1 MQKKKGADA
10 MSDGLKKEY
19 YIDRRISE
27 KQDILMDVLEQQGL
41 HLIQAPTDAGKTYSL
56 LSKAD
61 GIFRRLAER
70 HPNRN
75 FIIACPN
82 RVQNLQNQSAYHVFA
97 LVGGATVDI
106 SKRVTSMVYEKAS
119 EVLDE
124 YLGAKKELTLVVDEA
139 HQLVYAENY
148 RSEAIK
154 MIEKLS
160 EKAYNTIHLT
170 ATPRALLDCYNY
182 NSVTE
187 FKLTNPEGANNL
199 EKLFI
204 VPTDDIDN
212 SLIHQIRTIKAKG
225 KDVLVLIDSK
235 DSIKLY
241 EELLTKYSLKTCAV
255 TGDNKKGNELY
266 NSIINKSRIPKN
278 YDVALGTSA
287 LECGTN
293 VLNENIVMII
303 VVKRKDRFNLD
314 KVEQGFARLR
324 TKNQYAILLMKN
336 YEQKEKLNILNKDII
351 KSMLRFEVDKVVRQ
365 TERIIEVL
373 ADNNTKEDVL
383 AISRANLNI
392 VKSDGSRV
400 GMGIIDIDDECN
412 VVINEKAF
420 IVKVNQVYD
429 AQFLDNNKELAEY
442 LKGHIKADEI
452 VIADTYTK
460 RDEKAQQDLDE
471 IKQASKEVKEDL
483 DKRARNMI
491 IKYGEDELFRQF
503 VEDRQVLDLIDIS
516 TQNKENFDFLDA
528 QKKQI
533 KIVRDMVLKHNIDFK
548 TVIEIYKRHEKVS
561 EIKQKVKEHTYI
573 MSNLAIPLG
582 EFKLDGNYEYA
593 LIRRVLDNI
602 CIKQARVTDLIIEE
616 IVEDL
621 MMYKE
626 FTKYKA
632 WEKYKNATKKDKE
645 KRLAPIKQDILARI
659 STIYNVCTTGD
670 NGYKVTSLK
679 KTFNY

>member
-1 MQKKKGADA
+1 MKGVDA
-10 MSDGLKKEY
+10 MSNEDLKKEY

-27 KQDILMDVLEQQGL
+27 ESDILTGVLEQRGL

-56 LSKAD
+56 LNKAD
-61 GIFRRLAER
+61 GIFEKLAKKY
-70 HPNRN
+70 PNRN

-106 SKRVTSMVYEKAS
+106 NKHVTSMVYEKAS

-124 YLGAKKELTLVVDEA
+124 YLGAKKELTLVIDEA

-148 RSEAIK
+148 RGEAVE
-154 MIEKLS
+154 MLEKLS

-170 ATPRALLDCYNY
+170 ATPRVLLDCYNY
-182 NSVTE
+182 DSVIE
-187 FKLTNPEGANNL
+187 FKLTNPQNANNL
-199 EKLFI
+199 EKLYI
-204 VPTDDIDN
+204 VPVDDIDN
-212 SLIHQIRTIKAKG
+212 SLIHQIRTINNNDKKA
-225 KDVLVLIDSK
+225 LVLIDSK
-235 DSIKLY
+235 DSIEFYK
-241 EELLTKYSLKTCAV
+241 EFLTKYKLRTGTV

-266 NSIINKSRIPKN
+266 NSIINKSKIPDD

-293 VLNENIVMII
+293 ILNKNIVMII

-324 TKNQYAILLMKN
+324 TKNEYSLLLIKN
-336 YEQKEKLNILNKDII
+336 YEQKEKLNILDKDVV

-365 TERIIEVL
+365 MERIIEVL
-373 ADNNTKEDVL
+373 AENNTKEDVL
-383 AISRANLNI
+383 VIARANLNI
-392 VKSDGSRV
+392 VKANGSRV
-400 GMGIIDIDDECN
+400 GMGIVEIDDECN
-412 VVINEKAF
+412 VVVNEKAF
-420 IVKVNQVYD
+420 VVKVNQTYD
-429 AQFLDNNKELAEY
+429 AQFLDNNKELCEY
-442 LKGHIKADEI
+442 LKGHVKADKI
-452 VIADTYTK
+452 VITDTYVK
-460 RDEKAQQDLDE
+460 CDEKAQQDLDE

-483 DKRARNMI
+483 DKRARDI
-491 IKYGEDELFRQF
+491 ILKYGTNELFRQF
-503 VEDRQVLDLIDIS
+503 VEDKQVLDLINIS
-516 TQNKENFDFLDA
+516 TQNRENFDFLDA

-533 KIVRDMVLKHNIDFK
+533 KVIRDMVLKHNIDFK
-548 TVIEIYKRHEKVS
+548 TTMEIYKLHEKQS
-561 EIKQKVKEHTYI
+561 EIKQKIKEYTYV

-582 EFKLDGNYEYA
+582 ELKLDGNYEYA
-593 LIRRVLDNI
+593 LIRRILDNV
-602 CIKQARVTDLIIEE
+602 CIRQARVTDSVIEE

-621 MMYKE
+621 IMYKE

-632 WEKYKNATKKDKE
+632 WQKYKDAVNKDKE
-645 KRLAPIKQDILARI
+645 KKFGPIKKDILARI
-659 STIYNVCTTGD
+659 SLIYNVCATSD